1 MDQTEN
7 QQTVARTKVGL
18 NNLPA
23 VGRGEGTNSHRNG
36 SVTRWLNGSK
46 FGYFIRKENG
56 TIANF

>member
-36 SVTRWLNGSK
+36 SVTRWQRSMAQNLA
-46 FGYFIRKENG
+46 IL
-56 TIANF
+56 